1 MITSRESIHIR
12 RRGDGSYGNDA
23 ATTFPAHNLFVR
35 NADPKVLRSIYLS
48 NDLVK
53 QILTFNE
60 PSRLRFIS
68 AGIKLAT
75 RQEGSNRIAN
85 KLKRDGGTVIEDEG
99 ESGMESKYRVL
110 NDAVPQIL
118 PYMAPGDVLEGDMDV
133 LKAFLRKAYP
143 LAKEFPEAFRDT
155 FESCGKHGFVACGCT
170 CNGTALRYWT
180 SCPSDQPGL

>member
-1 MITSRESIHIR
+1 
-12 RRGDGSYGNDA
+12 
-23 ATTFPAHNLFVR
+23 VR
-35 NADPKVLRSIYLS
+35 NADPRVLRSIYLS

-85 KLKRDGGTVIEDEG
+85 KQKRDGGTIVENEG

-118 PYMAPGDVLEGDMDV
+118 SYMAPGDVLEGDMDV

-143 LAKEFPEAFRDT
+143 LAKEFPEAFRDM
-155 FESCGKHGFVACGCT
+155 FEKCGKYGFIAGGCR
-170 CNGTALRYWT
+170 CNGTALRHRA
-180 SCPSDQPGL
+180 SCPSDQSRL